1 LEVAFVVLLEAPPA
15 GWFPQDGNV
24 YMHYAFVIVPGVS
37 ALLAYALLRGNLA
50 ARLAFLNAAM
60 ALALVVNAV
69 RLFIT
74 DPSGY
79 SNLGFFAM
87 LVGSLCVVATACFV
101 VLHLA
106 GKAALPRLLQRG
118 TTRTLGGTRIGA
130 RNDSNRPDPLDNR
143 RPAVVRAYG
152 LRIQA

>member
-1 LEVAFVVLLEAPPA
+1 MTIGPVWRNVLSAVLVGAVFIALLEAPPA
-15 GWFPQDGNV
+15 DWFPEYGNV

-37 ALLAYALLRGNLA
+37 ALLAYVLLRGNVII
-50 ARLAFLNAAM
+50 RLVLLNAAM

-79 SNLGFFAM
+79 ANFGFFAM
-87 LVGSLCVVATACFV
+87 LVGSLCVVATAWFI

-106 GKAALPRLLQRG
+106 GKV
-118 TTRTLGGTRIGA
+118 IGHV
-130 RNDSNRPDPLDNR
+130 R
-143 RPAVVRAYG
+143 RAT
-152 LRIQA
+152 